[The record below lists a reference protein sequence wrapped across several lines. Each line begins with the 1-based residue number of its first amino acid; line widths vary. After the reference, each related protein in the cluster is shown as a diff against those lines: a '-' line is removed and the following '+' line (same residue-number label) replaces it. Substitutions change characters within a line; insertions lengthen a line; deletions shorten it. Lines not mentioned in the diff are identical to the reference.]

1 MPLILLGFLR
11 ARGRGEVVNSLRS
24 RRTSCSIA
32 SPTTSRGSPELPGSP
47 RPVPPR
53 EGQGSVGG
61 DKPAGGG
68 GGSGP
73 WVDGA
78 TAAMP
83 SVSPNFLL
91 WSRTRL
97 QPQAPAAVEG
107 GSGAAFTAGA
117 EARLGGGQG
126 CGPGSRARSCGFRV
140 LAGFCPAGGS
150 RPQGRPC
157 RPDRALCPR
166 ARSVLLVS
174 VLWPRSA
181 KTPEPR
187 KPDSAVRGS
196 AGTSG
201 QVTSGEHPPPPY
213 TRRDVHTV
221 GGKVGTEERK
231 VGFVS

>member
-1 MPLILLGFLR
+1 M
-11 ARGRGEVVNSLRS
+11 
-24 RRTSCSIA
+24 
-32 SPTTSRGSPELPGSP
+32 
-47 RPVPPR
+47 
-53 EGQGSVGG
+53 GG

-68 GGSGP
+68 GDSGSR
-73 WVDGA
+73 VDGA
-78 TAAMP
+78 TAAMS

-117 EARLGGGQG
+117 EARLEEARDAG
-126 CGPGSRARSCGFRV
+126 RARGPAGCGFRV

-157 RPDRALCPR
+157 GPDRALCPR

-187 KPDSAVRGS
+187 KPDSAARGS
-196 AGTSG
+196 AGTFG
-201 QVTSGEHPPPPY
+201 QVTFGEHPPPPY
-213 TRRDVHTV
+213 TCRDGHTV
-221 GGKVGTEERK
+221 VGKVGTEERK
-231 VGFVS
+231 VAFVT